1 MEASSRQ
8 RKDRQIVGSCVNV
21 TCKCSKNL
29 EAVAPVHV
37 PSLQIYRF
45 LSLSVCTGDSL
56 VYPIKNFSTMLP
68 QSNFQVNLL
77 LGSWYASI
85 LVVVLLSQSPK
96 GLGDQKAVLMTP

>member
-1 MEASSRQ
+1 M
-8 RKDRQIVGSCVNV
+8 GSCVNV
-21 TCKCSKNL
+21 TCKCSKIL
-29 EAVAPVHV
+29 EAVAPVLV

-45 LSLSVCTGDSL
+45 MSLAVSVCTGDSL

-68 QSNFQVNLL
+68 QSNFQVSLL

-96 GLGDQKAVLMTP
+96 GLRDQKAVSVTS